1 MNNLSESNVQLQ
13 SLQTKEQMDN
23 ANKLQVIQSIN
34 KGIDYVKLELINAY
48 QFGYRGQIKQVE
60 NGKDKEKC
68 GIIVGYKLRN
78 VDTKPL
84 SYLKCEY
91 TIKGIETH
99 KEIANPGQQFII
111 TRDDL
116 KYLMIQNGRKLE
128 NANIRLRSGH
138 ANKILSNDDRV
149 RSIELDRKPNWSS
162 GVVTTVFYAKHV
174 FPHGTFID
182 DKFIQR
188 DNLPY
193 IQFKRNSGKSI
204 RQSKYCRT
212 ISKNVGT
219 NIKLLNTPEIKKYF
233 YWVDDRYLLY
243 KYKKYLKIL
252 DKQQIIQAV
261 DSWLAKKSSNINY
274 YGALRLNYNSGT
286 RDVTFRI
293 YIDPR
298 EQRQSNI
305 KSVLKGM
312 AHDILN
318 EDGSYDKLN
327 LGRCSGFFKEIL
339 AQSLY
344 GDNNI
349 NSNKLCK
356 WSLVYRRNIGMYN
369 DLESIVKN
377 GETYD
382 KHIDFGYRIE
392 VPRYKGIQFDSV
404 KVIGNLDNL
413 EIDRQANK
421 YKLAGYAC
429 GRYSTD
435 DLIYYTRKISDYKY
449 SIAVLQSGQLEVSGL
464 YPLLKDCKYI
474 ENLEFRD
481 CTVKLSSLS
490 KTFGYMPNKIG
501 TLYIDKVSIPGGVT
515 MYSNKSIKNPGNK
528 VIDFIINDDR
538 LKRIAAREGYNP
550 VDRYNFV
557 LDSIISD
564 GLTEVKGKVNRIQDR
579 QLYIIRNMLRCGIF
593 DSKVFDLIAQ
603 LNLIDELDAYDIYNT
618 GAMQILEDCAYKI
631 SLYTVSQMF
640 DNLGK
645 ETKVITTNKYVEV
658 ANKRRLQLKN

>member
-1 MNNLSESNVQLQ
+1 
-13 SLQTKEQMDN
+13 MDN
-23 ANKLQVIQSIN
+23 ANKLQIIQSIN

-48 QFGYRGQIKQVE
+48 QYGYRGQIKQVE
-60 NGKDKEKC
+60 NSKTDKEKC

-99 KEIANPGQQFII
+99 KEVANPGQQFII

-116 KYLMIQNGRKLE
+116 KYMMIQNGRKLE

-149 RSIELDRKPNWSS
+149 RSIELDRRPNWSS

-219 NIKLLNTPEIKKYF
+219 NIKLLNTPEIRKYF
-233 YWVDDRYLLY
+233 YWVDDRYLMY

-261 DSWLAKKSSNINY
+261 DSLLAKNSSNINY
-274 YGALRLNYNSGT
+274 YGSLSLSYNNGN
-286 RDVTFRI
+286 RNVTFI
-293 YIDPR
+293 ICVDPR
-298 EQRQSNI
+298 KQRQSNI
-305 KSVLKGM
+305 QRNIKSALKGL
-312 AHDILN
+312 ANRILN
-318 EDGSYDKLN
+318 EDGGYDKSS
-327 LGRCSGFFKEIL
+327 LGRYSGFFKDIL

-356 WSLVYRRNIGMYN
+356 WSLVYRRNTGMYN

-481 CTVKLSSLS
+481 CTVKLSSLR

-515 MYSNKSIKNPGNK
+515 MYSSKNVKNPGNK
-528 VIDFIINDDR
+528 VIDFIVNDDK
-538 LKRIAAREGYNP
+538 LKQIAAKHGYDP
-550 VDRYNFV
+550 KDRYNFA
-557 LDSIISD
+557 LDIIISD

-593 DSKVFDLIAQ
+593 DPKVFDLIAQ

>member
-1 MNNLSESNVQLQ
+1 
-13 SLQTKEQMDN
+13 MDN
-23 ANKLQVIQSIN
+23 ANKLQIIQSIN
-34 KGIDYVKLELINAY
+34 KGIDYVKLELINTY
-48 QFGYRGQIKQVE
+48 QYGYRGQIKQVE
-60 NGKDKEKC
+60 NSKTDKEKC
-68 GIIVGYKLRN
+68 GIIVGYKLKN

-84 SYLKCEY
+84 NYLKCEY

-116 KYLMIQNGRKLE
+116 RYLMIQNGRKLE

-149 RSIELDRKPNWSS
+149 RSIELDRRPNWSS

-219 NIKLLNTPEIKKYF
+219 NIKLLNTPEIRKYF
-233 YWVDDRYLLY
+233 YWVDDRYLMY
-243 KYKKYLKIL
+243 KYKKYLKVL

-274 YGALRLNYNSGT
+274 YGALRLNYNNGT

-449 SIAVLQSGQLEVSGL
+449 SIAVLQCGQTEVRGL
-464 YPLLKDCKYI
+464 YTLLKDCKYI
-474 ENLEFRD
+474 ENLEFKD
-481 CTVKLSSLS
+481 CTVRLTSLR
-490 KTFGYMPNKIG
+490 KTFGSMPNKIG

-515 MYSNKSIKNPGNK
+515 MYSSKNVKNPGNK
-528 VIDFIINDDR
+528 VIDFIVNDDK
-538 LKRIAAREGYNP
+538 LKQIAAKHGYDP
-550 VDRYNFV
+550 KDRYNFAI
-557 LDSIISD
+557 DSIISD

-618 GAMQILEDCAYKI
+618 GAMQVLEDCAYKI

-645 ETKVITTNKYVEV
+645 KTKVITTNKYVEV

>member
-1 MNNLSESNVQLQ
+1 
-13 SLQTKEQMDN
+13 MDN
-23 ANKLQVIQSIN
+23 ANKLQIIQSIN
-34 KGIDYVKLELINAY
+34 KGIDYVKLELINTY
-48 QFGYRGQIKQVE
+48 QYGYRGQIKQVE
-60 NGKDKEKC
+60 NSKTDKEKC
-68 GIIVGYKLRN
+68 GIIVGYKLKN

-84 SYLKCEY
+84 NYLKCEY

-116 KYLMIQNGRKLE
+116 RYLMIQNGRKLE

-149 RSIELDRKPNWSS
+149 RSIELDRRPNWSS

-174 FPHGTFID
+174 FPHGSFID

-243 KYKKYLKIL
+243 RYKKYLKVL

-274 YGALRLNYNSGT
+274 YGALRLNYNNGT

-318 EDGSYDKLN
+318 EDGSYDKLS
-327 LGRCSGFFKEIL
+327 LGRYSGFFKEIL

-464 YPLLKDCKYI
+464 YPLVKDCKYI
-474 ENLEFRD
+474 ENLEFKD
-481 CTVKLSSLS
+481 CTVRLSSLR

-550 VDRYNFV
+550 VDRYNFA

-645 ETKVITTNKYVEV
+645 KTKVITTNKYVEV
-658 ANKRRLQLKN
+658 ANKRRLQLKK

>member
-1 MNNLSESNVQLQ
+1 
-13 SLQTKEQMDN
+13 MDN
-23 ANKLQVIQSIN
+23 ANKLQIIQSIN

-48 QFGYRGQIKQVE
+48 QFGYRGQLKQTGRS
-60 NGKDKEKC
+60 NKDKEKC
-68 GIIVGYKLRN
+68 GIIVGYKLKN

-138 ANKILSNDDRV
+138 ANKILNNDDEI
-149 RSIELDRKPNWSS
+149 RSIEIDRRPNWSS
-162 GVVTTVFYAKHV
+162 GVITTAFYAKHV

-204 RQSKYCRT
+204 RQSKYCKT

-261 DSWLAKKSSNINY
+261 DSWLAKSSGNINY
-274 YGALRLNYNSGT
+274 YGPLRLNYNNGN

-293 YIDPR
+293 YIDSR

-312 AHDILN
+312 AYNILK
-318 EDGSYDKLN
+318 EDGSYDKLS
-327 LGRCSGFFKEIL
+327 LGRYIGFFKDIL

-356 WSLVYRRNIGMYN
+356 WSLVYRRNMGWYN
-369 DLESIVKN
+369 DIGSIVKN

-382 KHIDFGYRIE
+382 KHIEFGYRIDI
-392 VPRYKGIQFDSV
+392 PRYPYIQLDSV
-404 KVIGNLDNL
+404 KVIGNLDSL

-421 YKLAGYAC
+421 YRLAGYVC
-429 GRYSTD
+429 GSYSTD
-435 DLIYYTRKISDYKY
+435 DLIYYTRKINDYKY
-449 SIAVLQSGQLEVSGL
+449 SIAVLQCGQTEVRGL
-464 YPLLKDCKYI
+464 YTLLKDCKYI
-474 ENLEFRD
+474 ENLEFKE
-481 CTVKLSSLS
+481 CTVRLTSLR
-490 KTFGYMPNKIG
+490 KTFGSMPNKIG
-501 TLYIDKVSIPGGVT
+501 TLHIDKVSIPGGVT
-515 MYSNKSIKNPGNK
+515 M
-528 VIDFIINDDR
+528 
-538 LKRIAAREGYNP
+538 
-550 VDRYNFV
+550 
-557 LDSIISD
+557 
-564 GLTEVKGKVNRIQDR
+564 
-579 QLYIIRNMLRCGIF
+579 
-593 DSKVFDLIAQ
+593 
-603 LNLIDELDAYDIYNT
+603 
-618 GAMQILEDCAYKI
+618 
-631 SLYTVSQMF
+631 
-640 DNLGK
+640 
-645 ETKVITTNKYVEV
+645 
-658 ANKRRLQLKN
+658 

>member
-1 MNNLSESNVQLQ
+1 
-13 SLQTKEQMDN
+13 MDN
-23 ANKLQVIQSIN
+23 ANKLQIIQSIN

-48 QFGYRGQIKQVE
+48 QFGYRGQLKQT
-60 NGKDKEKC
+60 GKSSKNKEKC
-68 GIIVGYKLRN
+68 GIIVGYKLKN

-84 SYLKCEY
+84 NYLKCEY

-99 KEIANPGQQFII
+99 KEIAEPGEEFII

-138 ANKILSNDDRV
+138 ANKILSNDDKV
-149 RSIELDRKPNWSS
+149 REIEIDRRPKWSS
-162 GVVTTVFYAKHV
+162 GVVTTAFYAKHV
-174 FPHGTFID
+174 LMHGTFID
-182 DKFIQR
+182 NKFIQR

-204 RQSKYCRT
+204 RESKYCKT

-219 NIKLLNTPEIKKYF
+219 NIKLLNTPENKKYF

-261 DSWLAKKSSNINY
+261 DSWLAKSSGNINY
-274 YGALRLNYNSGT
+274 YGPLSLNYNNGN

-293 YIDPR
+293 YIDSR

-312 AHDILN
+312 AYSILK
-318 EDGSYDKLN
+318 EDGSYDKLS
-327 LGRCSGFFKEIL
+327 LGRYIGFFKDIL

-356 WSLVYRRNIGMYN
+356 WSLVYRRNMGGYN
-369 DLESIVKN
+369 DIGSIVKN

-382 KHIDFGYRIE
+382 KHIEFGYRIDI
-392 VPRYKGIQFDSV
+392 PRYPYIQIDSV
-404 KVIGNLDNL
+404 KVIGNLDSL

-421 YKLAGYAC
+421 YRLAGYVY
-429 GRYSTD
+429 GEYSTD
-435 DLIYYTRKISDYKY
+435 DLIYCTRKINDYKY
-449 SIAVLQSGQLEVSGL
+449 SIAVLQCGQTEVRGL
-464 YPLLKDCKYI
+464 YTLLKDCKYI
-474 ENLEFRD
+474 ENLEFKD
-481 CTVKLSSLS
+481 CTVRLTSLR
-490 KTFGYMPNKIG
+490 KTFGSMPNKIG

-515 MYSNKSIKNPGNK
+515 MYSNKNVKNPGSK
-528 VIDFIINDDR
+528 VIDFIVNDDK
-538 LKRIAAREGYNP
+538 LKQIAARHGYDP
-550 VDRYNFV
+550 KDRYDFAI
-557 LDSIISD
+557 DSIIND
-564 GLTEVKGKVNRIQDR
+564 AFAEVKIKFSNISDR

-593 DSKVFDLIAQ
+593 DSKVFDLIVQ
-603 LNLIDELDAYDIYNT
+603 LNLIDELDAIEIYKS
-618 GAMQILEDCAYKI
+618 GAMQVLEDCVYKI

>member
-1 MNNLSESNVQLQ
+1 
-13 SLQTKEQMDN
+13 MDN
-23 ANKLQVIQSIN
+23 ANKLQIIQSIN

-48 QFGYRGQIKQVE
+48 QYGYRGQIKQVE
-60 NGKDKEKC
+60 NSKTDKEKC

-149 RSIELDRKPNWSS
+149 RSIELDRRPNWSS

-219 NIKLLNTPEIKKYF
+219 NIKLLNTPEIRKYF
-233 YWVDDRYLLY
+233 YWVDDRYLMY

-261 DSWLAKKSSNINY
+261 DSLLAKNSSNINY
-274 YGALRLNYNSGT
+274 YGSLSLSYNNGN
-286 RDVTFRI
+286 RNVTFI
-293 YIDPR
+293 ICVDPR
-298 EQRQSNI
+298 KQRQSNI
-305 KSVLKGM
+305 QRNIKSALKGL
-312 AHDILN
+312 ANRILN
-318 EDGSYDKLN
+318 EDGGYDKSS
-327 LGRCSGFFKEIL
+327 LGRYSGFFKDIL

-356 WSLVYRRNIGMYN
+356 WSLVYRRNTGMYN

-481 CTVKLSSLS
+481 CTVKLSSLR

-515 MYSNKSIKNPGNK
+515 MYSSKNVKNPGNK
-528 VIDFIINDDR
+528 VIDFIVNDDK
-538 LKRIAAREGYNP
+538 LKQIAAKHGYDP
-550 VDRYNFV
+550 KDRYNFA
-557 LDSIISD
+557 LDIIISD

-593 DSKVFDLIAQ
+593 DPKVFDLIAQ

>member
-1 MNNLSESNVQLQ
+1 
-13 SLQTKEQMDN
+13 MDN
-23 ANKLQVIQSIN
+23 ANKLQIIQSIN
-34 KGIDYVKLELINAY
+34 KGIDYVKLELINACQY
-48 QFGYRGQIKQVE
+48 GYRGQIKQVE
-60 NGKDKEKC
+60 NSKTDKEKC
-68 GIIVGYKLRN
+68 GIIVGYKLKN

-116 KYLMIQNGRKLE
+116 RYLMIQNGRKLE

-149 RSIELDRKPNWSS
+149 RSIELDRRPNWSS

-219 NIKLLNTPEIKKYF
+219 NIKLLNTPEIRKYF
-233 YWVDDRYLLY
+233 YWVDDRYLMY
-243 KYKKYLKIL
+243 KYKKYLKVL

-274 YGALRLNYNSGT
+274 YGALRLNYNNGT

-481 CTVKLSSLS
+481 CTVKLSSLR

-528 VIDFIINDDR
+528 VIDFIVNDDK
-538 LKRIAAREGYNP
+538 LKQIAAKHGYDP
-550 VDRYNFV
+550 KDRYNFAI
-557 LDSIISD
+557 DSIISD

-603 LNLIDELDAYDIYNT
+603 LNLIDELDALEIYNT
-618 GAMQILEDCAYKI
+618 GAMKVLEDCAYKI

-645 ETKVITTNKYVEV
+645 KTKVITTNKYVEV